1 MIVNLYRQATGQGTL
16 FVPSLITEEG
26 YFIFN
31 GGCEDPH
38 PNDFT
43 IVVPGKSL
51 TSSRFPGSASTFS
64 NIGC

>member
-1 MIVNLYRQATGQGTL
+1 
-16 FVPSLITEEG
+16 VPSLITEEG